1 MNLNYLQKN
10 KSHPAVQIISWALVA
25 ACMAV
30 IFWFSAQVAEA
41 SNEQSGGILAWLE
54 PILGSW
60 LTEHIVRK
68 FAHALEFCGL
78 AFLMFNGL
86 YQSTGMAKPFSA
98 WGLTVLYAATD
109 EFHQLYVPGRSG
121 QFKDVCVDGAGAAA
135 GVLAGLFIVFIYIL
149 IRNSINKKESK

>member
-1 MNLNYLQKN
+1 MNYLQKN
-10 KSHPAVQIISWALVA
+10 KSNAAVQVISWALVA
-25 ACMAV
+25 ACAAL
-30 IFWFSAQVAEA
+30 IFWFSAQVAEESA
-41 SNEQSGGILAWLE
+41 SQSGGILAWLE

-60 LTEHIVRK
+60 LTDHIVRK

-78 AFLMFNGL
+78 ALLMFNGL

-135 GVLAGLFIVFIYIL
+135 GVLAGLFIAFIYIL
-149 IRNSINKKESK
+149 IFKAIKKKESK